1 MTLRKKL
8 FFSTLVTVLGILVIG
23 GSSLVGLYYVREKIN
38 ALTESSTP
46 FQIKTIELTKAFQEQ
61 TSHLLRISSALSLDD
76 ISRFEQEGQKT
87 LKEMRQ
93 LDSELL
99 TMRGEDGKSESS
111 DVKEIESITEEI
123 AKTSRDRV
131 QAESE
136 GIASIAKI
144 REKLVVVSK
153 KIDNLT
159 TIMKNLHETALSN
172 LASSSS
178 KARLITARF
187 KDVQHM
193 KDALQDIQLSL
204 SEIQMGTKRNVV
216 LVAKSRMNNAFQVF
230 AGFETT
236 FLTVT
241 GMAGELG
248 KMTLSPKGLV
258 EIKTNVLSKPQD
270 QNLEEEFENVY
281 SQCKNKLV
289 SLSIAL
295 NETFDSATAQFNAE
309 NADLDKII
317 KESER
322 VSRVIMLNNE
332 LTTISLAIE
341 SLAGKLFA
349 VRTNA
354 DIDAIH
360 KELDGKFR
368 DIQSITG
375 KLTAS
380 LSAMGKKQE
389 ISTTTDVHNSLQEV
403 RQLFFNPDGVE
414 AKLKKAVEAKSRTEE
429 MGTKLHKMADELRGK
444 SRKSV
449 TSAQVEQA
457 RAVSTVNVI
466 VKTVMAL
473 VIVISIIMFV
483 TGIVFSLFT
492 ERSIMKPIHSLA
504 KLAEGF
510 GNGDFTTKMDET
522 RKDEFGKVASHFN
535 EASSKVADMALNIGL
550 ISEQLAASSKQLT
563 ATANELGINSQHQS
577 QGTEQS
583 ATAIT
588 QMSQT
593 NMEMAK
599 TSHDTAMHAQK
610 MKDFAINGKT
620 STDITAQDLIPFA
633 KNMTT
638 FAETMATLSQK
649 SQDIHNVVDIIMEIS
664 EQTNLL
670 ALNAAIEAARAG
682 DAGRGFAVVADN
694 VRDLASKV
702 SLSAKE
708 INLSISS
715 VLGDVEKSMALM
727 KSQQLSTDQILS
739 QVRNTSLDME
749 KIVDS
754 VEDVTDMIQ
763 SSAVATEEQSRA
775 SEEIALNM
783 DQISAATKDLNNS
796 IVRIEQQAMSLMQ
809 VASAL
814 DAKVK
819 WFKTDQQ

>member
-1 MTLRKKL
+1 
-8 FFSTLVTVLGILVIG
+8 
-23 GSSLVGLYYVREKIN
+23 VRERIN
-38 ALTESSTP
+38 TLTESSTP

-61 TSHLLRISSALSLDD
+61 TSHLLRISSASSLDD
-76 ISRFEQEGQKT
+76 ISRFEQEGHKT
-87 LKEMRQ
+87 LKEMTQ

-99 TMRGEDGKSESS
+99 TLRGEDGKSKSS
-111 DVKEIESITEEI
+111 DVKAIESITGEI

-131 QAESE
+131 QAEKE
-136 GIASIAKI
+136 GIVSVARI

-153 KIDNLT
+153 KLDNLT
-159 TIMKNLHETALSN
+159 TIMKNLHETTLSN
-172 LASSSS
+172 LSGSSS
-178 KARLITARF
+178 KAKLITARF
-187 KDVQHM
+187 KDVEQM

-204 SEIQMGTKRNVV
+204 SEIDMGTKRNAV
-216 LVAKSRMNNAFQVF
+216 LVAQSRMNKAFQVF
-230 AGFETT
+230 AGLETT
-236 FLTVT
+236 FRTVT
-241 GMAGELG
+241 GMAAELG
-248 KMTLSPKGLV
+248 KMVLSPKGLV
-258 EIKTNVLSKPQD
+258 EIKMNVLSKPQE
-270 QNLEEEFENVY
+270 QNLEEEFENTY
-281 SQCKNKLV
+281 SQCKNKLF

-295 NETFDSATAQFNAE
+295 NETFDSATAQFNSE
-309 NADLDKII
+309 NGNLDKII
-317 KESER
+317 NESES
-322 VSRVIMLNNE
+322 VSRVMMLNNE
-332 LTTISLAIE
+332 LTTIGLAIE
-341 SLAGKLFA
+341 GLAAKLFA
-349 VRTNA
+349 VKTNA
-354 DIDAIH
+354 DIEALH

-368 DIQSITG
+368 DIESITG

-389 ISTTTDVHNSLQEV
+389 IATTRDVHNSLQEV

-414 AKLKKAVEAKSRTEE
+414 AKLKKVVEAKARTEE
-429 MGTKLHKMADELRGK
+429 MGSKLHKMTDELREK
-444 SRKSV
+444 SGQSV

-457 RAVSTVNVI
+457 KAVSTVNII
-466 VKTVMAL
+466 VKTVVIL
-473 VIVISIIMFV
+473 VIVISIIMFA

-510 GNGDFTTKMDET
+510 GNGDFTRKMDET

-563 ATANELGINSQHQS
+563 ATANELGINSRHQS

-593 NMEMAK
+593 NIEMAK
-599 TSHDTAMHAQK
+599 TSQDTAAHALN
-610 MKDFAINGKT
+610 MKNFAMNGKA
-620 STDITAQDLIPFA
+620 STDMTARELIPFA
-633 KNMTT
+633 NNMGT
-638 FAETMATLSQK
+638 FAETMATLSRK
-649 SQDIHNVVDIIMEIS
+649 SEDIHNIVDIIMEIS

-682 DAGRGFAVVADN
+682 DAGRGFAVVADS
-694 VRDLASKV
+694 VRDLAGKV

-708 INLSISS
+708 INLSINS
-715 VLGDVEKSMALM
+715 VLGDIDKSMALM
-727 KSQQLSTDQILS
+727 KSQQSSTDQILS
-739 QVRNTSLDME
+739 QVRNASLDMD

-754 VEDVTDMIQ
+754 VEDVANMIQ

-783 DQISAATKDLNNS
+783 EQISAATKDLNNS

-814 DAKVK
+814 DTKVK
-819 WFKTDQQ
+819 WFKTDQQQPTQ